1 MTLNMLFLKK
11 LLVAFVAGF
20 AFALLQKL
28 TNVGPAADY
37 GSWHAIWAGLL
48 SGAVFAGIRAALVLL
63 PGVNLVPS
71 DAGGLTGQSET
82 PPVVPAPPPAKK

>member
-1 MTLNMLFLKK
+1 MTVNTLFLRK
-11 LLVAFVAGF
+11 LLVAFIGGF

-28 TNVGPAADY
+28 TNVGPAATY
-37 GSWHAIWAGLL
+37 GTWHSIWSGLL

-71 DAGGLTGQSET
+71 DAGGPTGASET
-82 PPVVPAPPPAKK
+82 PPADLPK